1 MTGKF
6 FKGKNK
12 RIQQLFLLILLS
24 ICIFQC
30 VIVING
36 YALLMSKRIW
46 RNRSLD
52 SYGRSAVFFLGSTGA
67 DFMRFIVKNTPVDKS
82 VVVAERSAA
91 FASQNVLQFYL
102 LPRAIV
108 ACDCEILGGKCN
120 PCLQSPDSFIPV
132 TKNFPP
138 PGSVGTEKVFTKF
151 SPESGNNSDYYLGIY
166 GPKQVNQPSPDVD
179 GIGDFRHLIKAL
191 CMDIIVLFCLGF
203 LGFVGTTLVFSEIN
217 FLDAISLAIPAGAAV
232 FSWSIFL
239 ASWAGL
245 SITLNNIIILYLLS
259 IFLFL
264 IFSRLFSIRR
274 IFQVNISE
282 RNNYFSQ
289 IRNLDWPS
297 IVLIVGIIA
306 MVMLAFYISVGR
318 GYSNYD
324 DIAIWSLKGYG
335 IAAKNSIF
343 ADHLL
348 GGHGLAYP
356 LSLPL
361 SITIFKLASGDML
374 PGSKLLIPIY
384 TVALLWGCFRF
395 LTRHG
400 VNSRIALIDIFL
412 LITVPQFFY
421 YSTLGYA
428 NVPFTACLLLAVLWG
443 INGLMDG
450 NKGELLISS
459 FLFGF
464 SGWMRPE
471 GTLFAGILILVLLA
485 WYFLVKGWKTWRIGF
500 WLLPGLVIPIVWLIF
515 ARNYVLE
522 DQAGGALKALFNQTQ
537 GGHFINLEPLIMT
550 ARYGIDTF
558 FNPKT
563 WGLILP
569 LVLILFIITLPRLI
583 RRPNRVAL
591 PLLLATLVTF
601 LIPAAL
607 FFIESTTEGNFS
619 TFLSMSFDRAYLPAM
634 ILSIITISI
643 IFFSN
648 PNAAL
653 SVASASVN
661 HELK

>member
-1 MTGKF
+1 MTGKL

-12 RIQQLFLLILLS
+12 RFHQLLLLILLS

-30 VIVING
+30 VMVING
-36 YALLMSKRIW
+36 YAFLMSKRIW

-67 DFMRFIVKNTPVDKS
+67 DFMRFIAKNTPVDKS
-82 VVVAERSAA
+82 VVVAERSAS

-151 SPESGNNSDYYLGIY
+151 SPGSGNDSDYYLGIY
-166 GPKQVNQPSPDVD
+166 GPKQVDQQSPDVD
-179 GIGDFRHLIKAL
+179 GVWDFRLFIKAL
-191 CMDIIVLFCLGF
+191 FMDIIVLFCLGF
-203 LGFVGTTLVFSEIN
+203 LGFVGTHLVFSEIN
-217 FLDAISLAIPAGAAV
+217 FLDALSLAIPAGAAI

-239 ASWAGL
+239 TSWAGL
-245 SITLNNIIILYLLS
+245 SITLNNIIILYLSS

-264 IFSRLFSIRR
+264 IFSKLFSKRR

-297 IVLIVGIIA
+297 IVLIAGIIA
-306 MVMLAFYISVGR
+306 MVVLAFFISVGR

-348 GGHGLAYP
+348 GGHALAYP

-400 VNSRIALIDIFL
+400 VNSRIALIGIFL
-412 LITVPQFFY
+412 LITVPQYFY
-421 YSTLGYA
+421 YTTLGYA
-428 NVPFTACLLLAVLWG
+428 NVPFTACLLLGVLWG

-485 WYFLVKGWKTWRIGF
+485 WYFLVKGWKTWRLGF
-500 WLLPGLVIPIVWLIF
+500 WLLPGLVIPFVWLIF

-537 GGHFINLEPLIMT
+537 DGHFINLEPLIMT

-569 LVLILFIITLPRLI
+569 LVLILFIIALPRLI

-591 PLLLATLVTF
+591 PLFLATLVTF

-607 FFIESTTEGNFS
+607 FFVESTTEGSFS

-634 ILSIITISI
+634 ILSIITILI

-653 SVASASVN
+653 SDASPLVN
-661 HELK
+661 HERK

>member
-217 FLDAISLAIPAGAAV
+217 FLDAISLAIPAGAAI

-264 IFSRLFSIRR
+264 IFSRLFSNRR

-306 MVMLAFYISVGR
+306 MVMLAFFISVGR

>member
-1 MTGKF
+1 
-6 FKGKNK
+6 
-12 RIQQLFLLILLS
+12 
-24 ICIFQC
+24 
-30 VIVING
+30 
-36 YALLMSKRIW
+36 MSKRIW

-217 FLDAISLAIPAGAAV
+217 FLDAISLAIPAGAAI

-264 IFSRLFSIRR
+264 IFSRLFSNRR

-306 MVMLAFYISVGR
+306 MVMLAFFISVGR